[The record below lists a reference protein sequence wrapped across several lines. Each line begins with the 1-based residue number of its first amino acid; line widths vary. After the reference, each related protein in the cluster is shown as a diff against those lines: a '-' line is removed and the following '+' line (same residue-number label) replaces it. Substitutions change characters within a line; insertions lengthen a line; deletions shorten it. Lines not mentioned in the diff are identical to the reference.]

1 MSNSTYVYVVTVAVP
16 NDEQT
21 EDTDTDLRVAMET
34 ALAAAIPNREIVI
47 TFEDVV

>member
-1 MSNSTYVYVVTVAVP
+1 MSNSTYVFVVTVAVP
-16 NDEQT
+16 NNEQT
-21 EDTDTDLRVAMET
+21 DDTDTDLRVAMET